1 MLFLQAPGQ
10 PSAPII
16 VKVIQVPSHTLGD
29 VVLSAIG
36 ISGVMALGAAV
47 LGLLLGLCFI
57 GFRIRQRRRQPSE
70 TTTDHQQL
78 HLNV

>member
-1 MLFLQAPGQ
+1 MFLQTPGQ

-16 VKVIQVPSHTLGD
+16 VKVIQAPSQTLGD

-47 LGLLLGLCFI
+47 LGLILGLCFI
-57 GFRIRQRRRQPSE
+57 AFRIRQRQHQPAD
-70 TTTDHQQL
+70 TPTDHQQL
-78 HLNV
+78 RLNV